1 MFARLK
7 TRRAYSTIEL
17 SSERA
22 MARTLILLALLF
34 IHGSNA
40 TPARA
45 EIFDE
50 MRVSVADDKFS
61 GTVQLAAVFQRRAPV
76 WLRAHHTEIA
86 VGGIQ
91 NADDSRPFLS
101 IGPVWR
107 WGGEDQSVFVEFG
120 FSPTF
125 IGGSRF
131 ADRDMGGNVHFTS
144 SLSIG
149 HKFGR
154 FRQAALALR
163 LQHISNGGLSDTN
176 PGMDMLGLNFA
187 FNFAGQ

>member
-1 MFARLK
+1 MFARLI
-7 TRRAYSTIEL
+7 TRRAYTIIEF

-22 MARTLILLALLF
+22 MARTLILLALLV
-34 IHGSNA
+34 IYGSNA
-40 TPARA
+40 TLARA

-50 MRVSVADDKFS
+50 IRVSVADDKFS
-61 GTVQLAAVFQRRAPV
+61 GTVQFAAVFQRRAPL

-107 WGGEDQSVFVEFG
+107 WGREDQSVFVEFG

-131 ADRDMGGNVHFTS
+131 GDRDMGGNVHFTS

-149 HKFGR
+149 HTFGR
-154 FRQAALALR
+154 FRQAALSLR

-187 FNFAGQ
+187 GQ

>member
-1 MFARLK
+1 MFTRLAMRCVY
-7 TRRAYSTIEL
+7 TTTEFF
-17 SSERA
+17 SERA
-22 MARTLILLALLF
+22 IARALTLLAFLF
-34 IHGSNA
+34 IHGSTA
-40 TPARA
+40 TLARA
-45 EIFDE
+45 DILDEI
-50 MRVSVADDKFS
+50 RVSVADDKFS
-61 GTVQLAAVFQRRAPV
+61 GTVQLAAVFQRRAPL

-91 NADDSRPFLS
+91 YADDSRPFVS

-107 WGGEDQSVFVEFG
+107 RGREDQSVFVEFG

-149 HKFGR
+149 HIFGR

-163 LQHISNGGLSDTN
+163 LQHISNGGFSDTN
-176 PGMDMLGLNFA
+176 PGMDMLGLNFS

>member
-1 MFARLK
+1 MSARLTMRCAFTTTK
-7 TRRAYSTIEL
+7 FV
-17 SSERA
+17 SERA
-22 MARTLILLALLF
+22 LARALILLAFLF
-34 IHGSNA
+34 IHGSTA

-50 MRVSVADDKFS
+50 IRVSVADDKFS
-61 GTVQLAAVFQRRAPV
+61 GTRQLAAVFQRRAPV
-76 WLRAHHTEIA
+76 WLRAHHTEVA

-107 WGGEDQSVFVEFG
+107 WGREDQSVFVEFG
-120 FSPTF
+120 FSPTV

-149 HKFGR
+149 HIFGR

-163 LQHISNGGLSDTN
+163 PQHISNGGLSDTN

-187 FNFAGQ
+187 FNFAAQ